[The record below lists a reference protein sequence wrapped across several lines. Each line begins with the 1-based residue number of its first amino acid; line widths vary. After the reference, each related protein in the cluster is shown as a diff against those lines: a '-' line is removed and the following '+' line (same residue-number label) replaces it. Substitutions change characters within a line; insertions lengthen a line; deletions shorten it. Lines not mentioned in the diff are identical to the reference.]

1 MLDTDDLLSFRVQYV
16 NDCDPFSVYQSPE
29 PTVPQ
34 LYKFSSSIPLVH
46 QISALHRYLRAPH
59 KLDDAT
65 IQLYKDG
72 DFGSYLDLE
81 QSIAEQSEDF
91 EGFGNNRHNSII
103 LRTQLSVRVHN
114 ILEKLYSSEGKDLRR
129 ALFSLKQI
137 FQADKDLVHEF
148 VQNDGLTCLV
158 KVGTEADQNHQN
170 YILRALGQV
179 MLYVDGMT
187 GIMEHPPTV
196 QWLYCLVASKFRLV
210 IKTALKLLLIFVEYV
225 ESNCFLLIQAVH
237 AVDNSNGEPPW
248 SNIMR
253 LLTDRDSTDT
263 ELLRYAMSL
272 LNKTLNGIPDQD
284 SYYDQVDA
292 LEEQGIAIV
301 IRRYMSK
308 QGTDLDLLRQFQIY
322 EAVLLHEDGE
332 DKGTPLRQLDEAIR
346 KTLRNRKSLTPALN
360 NNVERRKS
368 RRFSTNSQP
377 TLYTPITNIYHH
389 NNNNHIIQDSPSDDT
404 ATDRD
409 LTPAYKRRRERRERQ
424 HKLSREQ
431 KCHPVDINSIV
442 LSKDLAKFPSQDE
455 DHQMSNGHSKHVSS
469 PPSVPKRH
477 VENVSN
483 GQHMSNGNSPV
494 SNGHVS
500 NGTSPPVSKRHVPEL
515 LNGHISNGHL
525 SNGHLSSS
533 NLSNGDA
540 VPNGQLSNINGQSLS
555 ARSPVDRMQL
565 KADLSQDTGSTD
577 SDKSKSHK
585 SGYVSN
591 GHLLK
596 GSNGHLSD
604 RSNGHLSNGSNG
616 NISNG
621 SNGHLSNGH
630 HSDQSLSNG
639 HSPSYPP
646 EGHISS
652 MNYPSDGHLS
662 NGHVIS
668 DSHLEPSSLS
678 NVQGSDGRGHIS
690 NSNGY
695 GSSDNILSSDENTSL
710 KNKRECSV
718 KDLTQKLSNLHSPSD
733 KLNTN
738 NSMVGE
744 MKGIIS
750 KAKEG
755 LAKSQSRGELKSPTV
770 DSPGPKMPE
779 IKKSETDLHW
789 EELLK
794 STTKVLVLCDLDF
807 SDLHSDED
815 RDILA
820 PTHVANGVP
829 PPPPPCGVPPPQPM
843 GMGAPP
849 PVPNM
854 VGGNTLTGNKT
865 KKTVKLFWK
874 EVREDPI
881 VISKLKSSLIWDEL
895 SPVKVDTQKLEHL
908 FESRAKDLISKKQ
921 HELNKHKEVI
931 VLDPKRSNAINIAM
945 TKLPPPRS
953 IRTAILKMDSTVVNR
968 EGIEKLLSMLPTDEE
983 KCKILEAVSANPGVP
998 LGSAENFL
1006 LELSNI
1012 NELVARLKLWAFKLD
1027 YDNLEREVAEP
1038 LMDLKQGM
1046 DILQRNP
1053 TFKAILSTL
1062 LSIGIFLNGTEVK
1075 GFQIDYLTKVPEV
1088 KDTVHK
1094 HSLLHH
1100 LCDLVLH
1107 QFPQSTDL
1115 YSEIGPV
1122 TRASKVDFDEL
1133 ASSLHR
1139 METEC
1144 KASFDHL
1151 KLIIKHDGSATQ
1163 VKVKMSEFLS
1173 DTAQRIIILGIV
1185 HRRVLHRFHR
1195 FSLWLGIPLHRAPLT
1210 KPQDLMRI
1218 ISEFALEYRTTRERV
1233 IQTREK
1239 KANHRER
1246 NKTRGKM
1253 ITEVSKMRSQ
1263 EDRADAELRQ
1273 LLEPE
1278 NTDPATQ
1285 LNGTLTWRPRRKESV
1300 FNQSLNGTLGDGQ
1313 EDELLESLVKTATK
1327 IPAPRTVPRERKR
1340 TRHADRKSLVKR
1352 SRTRDN
1358 MPENNNV
1365 YLSES
1370 AS

>member
-404 ATDRD
+404 
-409 LTPAYKRRRERRERQ
+409 
-424 HKLSREQ
+424 
-431 KCHPVDINSIV
+431 
-442 LSKDLAKFPSQDE
+442 
-455 DHQMSNGHSKHVSS
+455 G
-469 PPSVPKRH
+469 
-477 VENVSN
+477 
-483 GQHMSNGNSPV
+483 
-494 SNGHVS
+494 
-500 NGTSPPVSKRHVPEL
+500 
-515 LNGHISNGHL
+515 
-525 SNGHLSSS
+525 
-533 NLSNGDA
+533 
-540 VPNGQLSNINGQSLS
+540 
-555 ARSPVDRMQL
+555 
-565 KADLSQDTGSTD
+565 
-577 SDKSKSHK
+577 
-585 SGYVSN
+585 
-591 GHLLK
+591 
-596 GSNGHLSD
+596 
-604 RSNGHLSNGSNG
+604 
-616 NISNG
+616 
-621 SNGHLSNGH
+621 
-630 HSDQSLSNG
+630 
-639 HSPSYPP
+639 
-646 EGHISS
+646 
-652 MNYPSDGHLS
+652 
-662 NGHVIS
+662 
-668 DSHLEPSSLS
+668 
-678 NVQGSDGRGHIS
+678 
-690 NSNGY
+690 
-695 GSSDNILSSDENTSL
+695 L

>member
-1 MLDTDDLLSFRVQYV
+1 MLKRTVGITTDFQRQGILQAY
-16 NDCDPFSVYQSPE
+16 YQ
-29 PTVPQ
+29 
-34 LYKFSSSIPLVH
+34 
-46 QISALHRYLRAPH
+46 
-59 KLDDAT
+59 LDDAT
-65 IQLYKDG
+65 LQLYKDG

-81 QSIAEQSEDF
+81 ASIAEQSEEF

-103 LRTQLSVRVHN
+103 LRTQLS
-114 ILEKLYSSEGKDLRR
+114 
-129 ALFSLKQI
+129 
-137 FQADKDLVHEF
+137 ADKDLVHEF

-187 GIMEHPPTV
+187 GIMDHPPTV
-196 QWLYCLVASKFRLV
+196 QWLYVLVASKFRLV

-263 ELLRYAMSL
+263 ELLIYAMSL

-292 LEEQGIAIV
+292 LEEQGIAAV

-308 QGTDLDLLRQFQIY
+308 PGTDLDLLRQFQIY
-322 EAVLLHEDGE
+322 EAVLQHEDGE

-346 KTLRNRKSLTPALN
+346 KTLRNRKSLTPGLNN

-368 RRFSTNSQP
+368 RRFSANSSCP
-377 TLYTPITNIYHH
+377 ALYTPIASNYHNSH
-389 NNNNHIIQDSPSDDT
+389 MQDSPSDDP
-404 ATDRD
+404 AADI
-409 LTPAYKRRRERRERQ
+409 TPAFKRRRERRERQ
-424 HKLSREQ
+424 RILSREQ
-431 KCHPVDINSIV
+431 EEKNVASLYSH
-442 LSKDLAKFPSQDE
+442 DLCKTSPGQDYADE
-455 DHQMSNGHSKHVSS
+455 DYQMSNGHI
-469 PPSVPKRH
+469 
-477 VENVSN
+477 SN
-483 GQHMSNGNSPV
+483 GHISNGNL

-500 NGTSPPVSKRHVPEL
+500 NGNLS
-515 LNGHISNGHL
+515 NGHISNGHV
-525 SNGHLSSS
+525 SNGHI
-533 NLSNGDA
+533 SNGH
-540 VPNGQLSNINGQSLS
+540 VSNGHISNDHISKGL
-555 ARSPVDRMQL
+555 RSHERIRKVHDISN
-565 KADLSQDTGSTD
+565 DSSD
-577 SDKSKSHK
+577 SDKSKS
-585 SGYVSN
+585 Y
-591 GHLLK
+591 
-596 GSNGHLSD
+596 
-604 RSNGHLSNGSNG
+604 LSNGSNG
-616 NISNG
+616 RISNASNVKGLDGHISNGSDGHISNRSNGHISNG
-621 SNGHLSNGH
+621 SNGHYSDGHLSNRSNGH
-630 HSDQSLSNG
+630 ISNGSTGHISNNSNG
-639 HSPSYPP
+639 HISN
-646 EGHISS
+646 GH
-652 MNYPSDGHLS
+652 YSDGHLS
-662 NGHVIS
+662 NGSKGHYS
-668 DSHLEPSSLS
+668 DGHLS
-678 NVQGSDGRGHIS
+678 NKSNGHISSGSNGHIS
-690 NSNGY
+690 NGHYSDGHLSNSRLSNSHISSHLPEGHISKEQVISDGHISNGHMSDEPVSNGHISNGHISDELMAPSRLSNAHISSNGY
-695 GSSDNILSSDENTSL
+695 ASSDNILSSDENNSL

-718 KDLTQKLSNLHSPSD
+718 KDLTQKLSNLHAPND
-733 KLNTN
+733 KLNN
-738 NSMVGE
+738 NNNIVGE

-755 LAKSQSRGELKSPTV
+755 LAKSQSRGELKSPTGESLAKV
-770 DSPGPKMPE
+770 PAME

-794 STTKVLVLCDLDF
+794 STTKSLVLCDLDF
-807 SDLHSDED
+807 SDLKSDED

-820 PTHVANGVP
+820 PANVANGVP
-829 PPPPPCGVPPPQPM
+829 PPPPPCGVLPPPNPM

-849 PVPNM
+849 PAPNLL
-854 VGGNTLTGNKT
+854 NQKSNINKT

-881 VISKLKSSLIWDEL
+881 VISKLKSALIWDEL

-1027 YDNLEREVAEP
+1027 YENLEREVAEP

-1046 DILQRNP
+1046 DILRRNP

-1075 GFQIDYLTKVPEV
+1075 GFQIEYLTKVPEV

-1133 ASSLHR
+1133 ASSLRR
-1139 METEC
+1139 MEMEC
-1144 KASFDHL
+1144 KASFDYL
-1151 KLIIKHDGSATQ
+1151 KLIIKHDGSATS

-1173 DTAQRIIILGIV
+1173 DTAQRIIVLSIV

-1195 FSLWLGIPLHRAPLT
+1195 FCLWLGVPLHRVPLT
-1210 KPQDLMRI
+1210 KPQDLARI

-1239 KANHRER
+1239 KASHRER

-1253 ITEVSKMRSQ
+1253 ITEVSKLRSQ

-1278 NTDPATQ
+1278 NTDPTSP

-1300 FNQSLNGTLGDGQ
+1300 YNQSLNGTLGDGP

-1327 IPAPRTVPRERKR
+1327 IPTPRTVPRERKR
-1340 TRHADRKSLVKR
+1340 TRHADRKSPAGSSPSLGPDFQQKRTVYENAKNSKYGSSGRSKSNNHVLVDYFFNALR
-1352 SRTRDN
+1352 
-1358 MPENNNV
+1358 
-1365 YLSES
+1365 
-1370 AS
+1370 